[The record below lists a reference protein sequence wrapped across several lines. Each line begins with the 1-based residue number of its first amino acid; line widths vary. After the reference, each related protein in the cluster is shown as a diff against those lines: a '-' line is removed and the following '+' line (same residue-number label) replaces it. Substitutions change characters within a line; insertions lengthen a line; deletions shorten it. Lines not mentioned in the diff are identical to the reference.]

1 MEPDSD
7 AWRRSIIESLPQYL
21 WTSDAAGQLTYVDP
35 RFHALLSISADE
47 GVMPSWF
54 VRVHPDERDAA
65 RQRWRESVGQ
75 AREFRSEYRL
85 LVNGTYRWFVSRAR
99 PARDASG
106 TVTHF
111 VGTVHDIHEEVAT
124 REALKNEQGRLGAL
138 AASSPLMLYS
148 FRQSPDGRPTFPYV
162 SPAFER
168 HFGVRGEILA
178 EDPTT
183 FFMLGYPED
192 VEAINA
198 SVVESR
204 DNLTLWRQQW
214 RVNVPGKGEMWVE
227 AYALPAREPD
237 GSTIWHGSLAD
248 ITERRRQE
256 QEILSLNTELD
267 RRVRERTEELE
278 AANRELEAFSYSVSH
293 DLREPLRAI
302 NGFSRAVVE
311 DFGPSLPPD
320 AQRQLEAIRAGAL
333 RMGRLID
340 DLLAFSRLSRQPL
353 KRRPTDLGLVVEE
366 CLRELDAAK
375 GKTTVRVGEIL
386 PSDVDASLAKQ
397 VFMNLLANAF
407 KYSRQRP
414 EPVVELESRRDNGEV
429 VYSVRDNGVGFDM
442 KYANKLFHVFQRLHA
457 KEDFEGTG
465 VGLAIVQRI
474 VSRHGGKVWAD
485 GAIDKGATFSF
496 TLGSGGA

>member
-1 MEPDSD
+1 MHPESD
-7 AWRRSIIESLPQYL
+7 AWRRSIIDWLPQYL
-21 WTSDAAGQLTYVDP
+21 WTSDAEGQLTYVDA
-35 RFHALLSISADE
+35 RFHTLLGISRDE
-47 GVMPSWF
+47 GNMPGWF

-65 RQRWRESVGQ
+65 RQRWRESVGHG
-75 AREFRSEYRL
+75 REFRAEYRL

-99 PARDASG
+99 PALDPSG
-106 TVTHF
+106 NVTHF
-111 VGTVHDIHEEVAT
+111 VGTVHDIHDEVAT

-148 FRQSPDGRPTFPYV
+148 FRQSAAGRPTFPYV

-168 HFGVRGEILA
+168 HFGVRGEVLA
-178 EDPTT
+178 EDPTP
-183 FFMLGYPED
+183 FYMLGYPEE
-192 VEAINA
+192 VAAINA
-198 SVVESR
+198 SVDESR
-204 DNLTLWRQQW
+204 ENLSLWTHQW
-214 RVNVPGKGEMWVE
+214 RVNVPGKGEIWLE
-227 AYALPAREPD
+227 AYAMPAREPD

-256 QEILSLNTELD
+256 QELRSLNTELE
-267 RRVRERTEELE
+267 RRVAERTEALE
-278 AANRELEAFSYSVSH
+278 EANRELEAFSYSVSH

-311 DFGPSLPPD
+311 DFGASLPAG

-353 KRRPTDLGLVVEE
+353 KRRPTDLALVVEE
-366 CLRELDAAK
+366 CLRELDGAK
-375 GKTTVRVGEIL
+375 GNATVRVGELL
-386 PSDVDASLAKQ
+386 PCDVDASLAKQ

-407 KYSRQRP
+407 KYSRPRP
-414 EPVVELESRRDNGEV
+414 APVVELESRRENGEV

-442 KYANKLFHVFQRLHA
+442 KYASKLFQVFQRLHA

-465 VGLAIVQRI
+465 VGLAIVHRI
-474 VSRHGGKVWAD
+474 VTRHGGKVWAD
-485 GAIDKGATFSF
+485 AAIDQGATFSF
-496 TLGSGGA
+496 TLGGGGA

>member
-1 MEPDSD
+1 
-7 AWRRSIIESLPQYL
+7 
-21 WTSDAAGQLTYVDP
+21 
-35 RFHALLSISADE
+35 
-47 GVMPSWF
+47 
-54 VRVHPDERDAA
+54 
-65 RQRWRESVGQ
+65 
-75 AREFRSEYRL
+75 
-85 LVNGTYRWFVSRAR
+85 VSRAR
-99 PARDASG
+99 PALDASG

-111 VGTVHDIHEEVAT
+111 VGTVHDIDDEVST

-178 EDPTT
+178 EDPTS
-183 FFMLGYPED
+183 FYMLGFPEE
-192 VEAINA
+192 VQAIND
-198 SVVESR
+198 SVNRSR
-204 DNLTLWRQQW
+204 ETLSLWTHQW
-214 RVNVPGKGEMWVE
+214 RVTVPGKGVIWLE
-227 AYALPAREPD
+227 AYAMPAREPD

-248 ITERRRQE
+248 ITERRKQE
-256 QEILSLNTELD
+256 HEIRSLNTELE

-311 DFGPSLPPD
+311 DFGASLPPD
-320 AQRQLEAIRAGAL
+320 AQRQLDAIRSGAL

-353 KRRPTDLGLVVEE
+353 KRRPTDLGLVVAE
-366 CLRELDAAK
+366 CLRELETAK
-375 GKTTVRVGEIL
+375 GTTTVNVGEIL

-407 KYSRQRP
+407 KYSRPRAT
-414 EPVVELESRRDNGEV
+414 PVVELASRRDNGEV
-429 VYSVRDNGVGFDM
+429 VYSIRDNGVGFDM
-442 KYANKLFHVFQRLHA
+442 KYATKLFQVFQRLHA

-465 VGLAIVQRI
+465 VGLAIVHRI
-474 VSRHGGKVWAD
+474 VSRHGGKVWVDA
-485 GAIDKGATFSF
+485 AIDRGATFSF
-496 TLGSGGA
+496 TLGGGGA